1 MDEPRQRHKVPG
13 WSTRL
18 GESHVTSD
26 RQDRRQHDRLGRTEA
41 SNYELHKKK
50 TGEALSDE
58 VTTRD
63 TGREA
68 LMDRVSQ
75 KDTDATL

>member
-1 MDEPRQRHKVPG
+1 M
-13 WSTRL
+13 RL
-18 GESHVTSD
+18 GESRATSD
-26 RQDRRQHDRLGRTEA
+26 RQDRRQHERLGCTEA

-75 KDTDATL
+75 KDTDATP

>member
-1 MDEPRQRHKVPG
+1 MGH
-13 WSTRL
+13 
-18 GESHVTSD
+18 
-26 RQDRRQHDRLGRTEA
+26 TEA

-63 TGREA
+63 TSREA
-68 LMDRVSQ
+68 LTDRVSQ
-75 KDTDATL
+75 KDTDVTP

>member
-1 MDEPRQRHKVPG
+1 MDEPRQQHKVPG
-13 WSTRL
+13 RSTRL
-18 GESHVTSD
+18 GESRATSD
-26 RQDRRQHDRLGRTEA
+26 RQDRRQHDRLGCTEA

-63 TGREA
+63 TGHEA
-68 LMDRVSQ
+68 LTDRVSQ
-75 KDTDATL
+75 KDTDVTP